1 MKANHA
7 VNMTDFICF
16 ICVLILVH
24 RYYFKVQAKN
34 IFGLGPLSETLT
46 YVTESGES

>member
-1 MKANHA
+1 MLLTWQILY
-7 VNMTDFICF
+7 VY
-16 ICVLILVH
+16 VLILVL

-46 YVTESGES
+46 YVTESGETSLV